1 VATPAEFDAQ
11 VRAAKAAGKTTLL
24 LYMTRARQ
32 GSQYVAIKL
41 KGS

>member
-1 VATPAEFDAQ
+1 

-24 LYMTRARQ
+24 IYITRARQ
-32 GSQYVAIKL
+32 GSLYFAVKL